1 MSAPA
6 DANEPVPP
14 PAAPGPGLAE
24 VQPPGLPAQ
33 LARLQRL
40 LRLSLGLIAVLFTS
54 QAFVLYLVFAI
65 ILAEPAQI
73 EGVTQPDAAE
83 GAEEEGDYREEMRDF
98 FERTS
103 DLLDREARK
112 QGVNPA
118 DVLPSDAEINDAVET
133 RTMHSDESQRVLQ
146 KLREGFEFFDLTWP
160 LVVPER

>member
-1 MSAPA
+1 MSAP
-6 DANEPVPP
+6 PP
-14 PAAPGPGLAE
+14 PSAPPARDPEAASSESASSAL
-24 VQPPGLPAQ
+24 LAQ

-65 ILAEPAQI
+65 ILAEPAQV
-73 EGVTQPDAAE
+73 EGVAPQEAVEDE
-83 GAEEEGDYREEMRDF
+83 GAEADYREEMRNF
-98 FERTS
+98 FERTA

-118 DVLPSDAEINDAVET
+118 DVLPTDAEINDAVET